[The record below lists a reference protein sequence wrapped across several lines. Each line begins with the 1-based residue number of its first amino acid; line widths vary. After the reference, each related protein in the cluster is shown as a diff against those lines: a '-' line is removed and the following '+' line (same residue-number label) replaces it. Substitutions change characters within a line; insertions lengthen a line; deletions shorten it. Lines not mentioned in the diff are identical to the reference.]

1 MSEKHHGVT
10 GYKPLLASLGEAG
23 VIGAMALL
31 IGATAAEALVL
42 MACYTLIVWWG
53 P

>member
-1 MSEKHHGVT
+1 MTDGHGVA
-10 GYKPLLASLGEAG
+10 GYKPLLASLGEGA
-23 VIGAMALL
+23 VIGALALL
-31 IGATAAEALVL
+31 VGATAAEAVVL